1 MSNNKLRILIIDL
14 SKRYGGSSTRVL
26 SLLNKMD
33 GVDIALAGL
42 KSSPVVQAAMKLCIP
57 VYVLGRKKYDPR
69 ILFNL
74 VSLIRD
80 KDFQVVDTHNIQ
92 SKIWGSIAASITGSA
107 LVSTI
112 HSWYAHEHGKR
123 SVRGFLY
130 TAIELS
136 TNRHLKY
143 YITVSKKD
151 QEMLLK
157 SGISPDKI
165 NLIYNAVTFD
175 PVSIPNCKD
184 ELKNKYEFPKNSII
198 CTAVG
203 RLVPVKGFDILVKAI
218 SKIANEQ
225 KKIHCLIVGDG
236 ELSAELKRL
245 IQNLGMENRIKLTGY
260 CERNNVLSILRAS
273 DIFIMSSLYEGT
285 PIALLEAGLLGMSII
300 ASKTGGIPELVV
312 DGEHAILVDP
322 RDLNAL
328 ANAILKLAEDDK
340 LRSEFGLRAQKRVR
354 EMFSVELMTD
364 ATYHVYDR
372 ARMEN
377 SHLN

>member
-143 YITVSKKD
+143 YITVSKND

-225 KKIHCLIVGDG
+225 KKIH
-236 ELSAELKRL
+236 R
-245 IQNLGMENRIKLTGY
+245 Y
-260 CERNNVLSILRAS
+260 C
-273 DIFIMSSLYEGT
+273 
-285 PIALLEAGLLGMSII
+285 
-300 ASKTGGIPELVV
+300 GIT
-312 DGEHAILVDP
+312 
-322 RDLNAL
+322 
-328 ANAILKLAEDDK
+328 
-340 LRSEFGLRAQKRVR
+340 VR
-354 EMFSVELMTD
+354 
-364 ATYHVYDR
+364 
-372 ARMEN
+372 
-377 SHLN
+377 